1 VAQILPRDGSD
12 ARATEVITVAD
23 LLSRNAHAPVR
34 EAEPDTSG
42 ISVGALLRREGR
54 IPHDV
59 DRPLQPRPRRQATDD
74 KSGAGRRALVRRGAI
89 AAGTLLAAG
98 SVVGAAILTDVAPTA
113 NQGADADGAE
123 DDSPYPGQGLL
134 DPEDPAGTQPGTVSI
149 DQAAASDPLDPGAP
163 ASSDWVPVA
172 FPGALAGGNAG
183 TDDAATDGGA
193 PSTGGSSGSS
203 GDGGSR
209 VAAAPSDDDDD
220 TTASPTRSSGTDRS
234 SSSSSDDRDDSGSSR
249 DDSDDDDDDDD
260 RRGLGGAVGDTVG
273 GVVDTVGGVLGL
285 GGGDDDDRRDNDRD
299 EDRDNNR
306 DGDRREGDR
315 KKRGDDGGRDF
326 RSFSLFSADDED
338 SSAPRDE
345 DDSKSDRDAENKG
358 DRGDDEGD
366 SDSDDDGGDDR
377 RGDRGDDRGG
387 RGLVGGLFGTVG
399 GLLR

>member
-23 LLSRNAHAPVR
+23 LLSRNAHVPVR

-54 IPHDV
+54 IPHAA

-172 FPGALAGGNAG
+172 FPGALAGSNAG

-193 PSTGGSSGSS
+193 PDTSDSS

-209 VAAAPSDDDDD
+209 AAAAPSDDDDD

-234 SSSSSDDRDDSGSSR
+234 SSSSSDDRDDSSR
-249 DDSDDDDDDDD
+249 DESDDDDDDDD
-260 RRGLGGAVGDTVG
+260 DGRGLGGAVRDTVG

-285 GGGDDDDRRDNDRD
+285 GGGDDDRRDKDRD
-299 EDRDNNR
+299 KDRDNNR
-306 DGDRREGDR
+306 DGDR
-315 KKRGDDGGRDF
+315 KKRGDDGDRDF

-345 DDSKSDRDAENKG
+345 DDSKSDRDAQNKG

-366 SDSDDDGGDDR
+366 SDSDDDGGGDR